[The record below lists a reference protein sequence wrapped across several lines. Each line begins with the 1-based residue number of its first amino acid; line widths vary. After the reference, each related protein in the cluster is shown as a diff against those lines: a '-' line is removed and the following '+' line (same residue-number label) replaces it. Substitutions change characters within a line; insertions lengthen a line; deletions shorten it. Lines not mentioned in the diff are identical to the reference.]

1 MATGRVWRSRSLDLA
16 LVLLGVVSLV
26 LVFVVVALTV
36 DSGNGPLWAL
46 LLVNAVA
53 VEYLVVGLL
62 GWRRR
67 PHNRLGPIIVVGAI
81 AILLSALGNVATPSL
96 VAVGIVFATLP
107 LGMIVHL
114 LLAFPSGRL
123 QTRSSVVIVVGAYV
137 VCLLLQAPLYLFAAD
152 GPVPGDPLAIADR
165 PDLVGIGQTVQS
177 LCGAL
182 VMVATTVVLV
192 GRLREAT
199 PRQRRV
205 LAPLDAYG
213 IVAILCVPVS
223 SIMRSTMNLD
233 ANLITLLQIVLLAGV
248 PLAFTWSIQRG
259 GFAPAGEIDAL
270 AVRLG
275 AEAAAGSSVDLALAQ
290 TLGDPSLQVIY
301 AVADGR
307 PVDGAGRPFDI
318 ENPGPRRLA
327 AAVHIGARPVAWIV
341 YDATLIADP
350 GYVESAGQ
358 VAALALERERLT
370 AELMVRSREL
380 EQSRAR
386 IIETGDDER
395 RRIAQDLH
403 DGLQSQLVLLALRAG
418 LLTEVDGAS
427 PEVVRR
433 ATQLRRELDT
443 AAAELRRLVH
453 GLMPALL
460 VERGL
465 YAATEDLVALTPL
478 PTDLM
483 LEGSDAGLPD
493 TVKSAAYFVV
503 AEGLANALKHSGAG
517 RMSVGLNRFN
527 GTLRIEIS
535 DNGIGGAVAM
545 GGAGLRGL
553 ADRID
558 GLGGRLLI
566 DSPPAQGTR
575 LMAEVPCAR

>member
-16 LVLLGVVSLV
+16 LVMLGVVSLI

-36 DSGNGPLWAL
+36 DSESEPLWGL
-46 LLVNAVA
+46 LLLYAVA
-53 VEYLVVGLL
+53 VEFLVIGLV

-67 PHNRLGPIIVVGAI
+67 PHNRLGPIIFVGGI
-81 AILLSALGNVATPSL
+81 ASLVSGLGSVATPSL
-96 VAVGIVFATLP
+96 VAVGLVVATLP
-107 LGMIVHL
+107 LGVIVHL

-123 QTRSSVVIVVGAYV
+123 RTRSSLLIVSAAYA
-137 VCLLLQAPLYLFAAD
+137 VCLVLQAPLYLFAAA

-165 PDLVGIGQTVQS
+165 PDLLEAGRTVQS
-177 LCGAL
+177 IAGAL

-213 IVAILCVPVS
+213 IVAVLCVPVT
-223 SIMRSTMNLD
+223 SIALHGAGLD
-233 ANLITLLQIVLLAGV
+233 AASVTVLQIVLLAGV

-275 AEAAAGSSVDLALAQ
+275 AETTGRSSVDLALAE
-290 TLGDPSLQVIY
+290 TLGDPSLQVVY

-307 PVDGAGRPFDI
+307 PVDGAGRSFDI
-318 ENPGPRRLA
+318 ENPGPRRRA
-327 AAVHIGARPVAWIV
+327 AAVHIGPRPVAWIV

-370 AELMVRSREL
+370 AELVVRSREL

-478 PTDLM
+478 PTDLL
-483 LEGSDAGLPD
+483 LEGSDADLPD

-517 RMSVGLNRFN
+517 RMSVGLDRVN
-527 GTLRIEIS
+527 GTLRIEVA
-535 DNGIGGAVAM
+535 DNGIGGAVAT

-575 LMAEVPCAR
+575 IVAEVPCAP

>member
-1 MATGRVWRSRSLDLA
+1 MANGRVWRSRSLDLA
-16 LVLLGVVSLV
+16 LLMLGVVSLIF
-26 LVFVVVALTV
+26 VFVVVALTIE
-36 DSGNGPLWAL
+36 SGSEPLWGL
-46 LLVNAVA
+46 LLLYAVA
-53 VEYLVVGLL
+53 VEFLVIGLV

-67 PHNRLGPIIVVGAI
+67 PHNRLGPIIVVGGI
-81 AILLSALGNVATPSL
+81 ASVLTGLGSVATPSL
-96 VAVGIVFATLP
+96 VAVGVVMATLP
-107 LGMIVHL
+107 LGVIVHL

-123 QTRSSVVIVVGAYV
+123 RTRSSRLIVTAAYA
-137 VCLLLQAPLYLFAAD
+137 VCLVLQAPLYLFAAA

-165 PDLVGIGQTVQS
+165 PDLVEAGQAVQS
-177 LCGAL
+177 IAGAL
-182 VMVATTVVLV
+182 VMVATTVVLI

-213 IVAILCVPVS
+213 VVAVLGVPVTG
-223 SIMRSTMNLD
+223 IALQGAGLD
-233 ANLITLLQIVLLAGV
+233 AAMVTVLQIVLLAGV

-275 AEAAAGSSVDLALAQ
+275 AEATGRSSVDVALAE
-290 TLGDPSLQVIY
+290 TLGDPSLQVVY

-307 PVDGAGRPFDI
+307 PVDGAGRSFDI
-318 ENPGPRRLA
+318 DNPGPRRRA
-327 AAVHIGARPVAWIV
+327 AAVHIGPRPVAWIV

-370 AELMVRSREL
+370 AELVVRSREL

-443 AAAELRRLVH
+443 AAGELRRLVH

-478 PTDLM
+478 PTDLL
-483 LEGSDAGLPD
+483 LEGSDADLPD

-517 RMSVGLNRFN
+517 RMSVGLDRVN
-527 GTLRIEIS
+527 GTLRIEVS
-535 DNGIGGAVAM
+535 DNGIGGAVAA

-553 ADRID
+553 SDRID

-575 LMAEVPCAR
+575 IVAEVPCAP

>member
-1 MATGRVWRSRSLDLA
+1 MANGRVWRSRSLDLA
-16 LVLLGVVSLV
+16 LVMLGVVSLI
-26 LVFVVVALTV
+26 LVFVAVALTI
-36 DSGNGPLWAL
+36 DSGNVPLWGVL
-46 LLVNAVA
+46 LLYALV

-67 PHNRLGPIIVVGAI
+67 PHNRLGPIIVVGGI
-81 AILLSALGNVATPSL
+81 AVLLSGFGSVATPAL
-96 VAVGIVFATLP
+96 VAVGIVVATLP

-123 QTRSSVVIVVGAYV
+123 ITRSSLLIVIASYA
-137 VCLLLQAPLYLFAAD
+137 VCLVLQVPLYLFAAD

-165 PDLVGIGQTVQS
+165 PDLVAAGQTVQS

-213 IVAILCVPVS
+213 IIAVLCVPVT
-223 SIMRSTMNLD
+223 SILSRAADLD
-233 ANLITLLQIVLLAGV
+233 ADLVTVIQIVLLAGV

-259 GFAPAGEIDAL
+259 GFSPAGEIDAL

-275 AEAAAGSSVDLALAQ
+275 AEATGRSSVDLALAE
-290 TLGDPSLQVIY
+290 TLGDPSLQVVY

-307 PVDGAGRPFDI
+307 PVDGAGRSFDI
-318 ENPGPRRLA
+318 ENPGPRRRA
-327 AAVHIGARPVAWIV
+327 AAVHIGPRPVAWIV
-341 YDATLIADP
+341 YDASLIADP

-370 AELMVRSREL
+370 AELVVRSREL

-433 ATQLRRELDT
+433 ATQLRRELDS

-478 PTDLM
+478 PTDLL
-483 LEGSDAGLPD
+483 LEGSDADLPD

-517 RMSVGLNRFN
+517 RMSVGLDRVD
-527 GTLRIEIS
+527 GTLRIEVA
-535 DNGIGGAVAM
+535 DNGIGGAVAT

-553 ADRID
+553 SDRID

-575 LMAEVPCAR
+575 IVAEVPCAP

>member
-1 MATGRVWRSRSLDLA
+1 
-16 LVLLGVVSLV
+16 
-26 LVFVVVALTV
+26 
-36 DSGNGPLWAL
+36 
-46 LLVNAVA
+46 
-53 VEYLVVGLL
+53 
-62 GWRRR
+62 
-67 PHNRLGPIIVVGAI
+67 
-81 AILLSALGNVATPSL
+81 
-96 VAVGIVFATLP
+96 
-107 LGMIVHL
+107 
-114 LLAFPSGRL
+114 
-123 QTRSSVVIVVGAYV
+123 
-137 VCLLLQAPLYLFAAD
+137 
-152 GPVPGDPLAIADR
+152 
-165 PDLVGIGQTVQS
+165 
-177 LCGAL
+177 
-182 VMVATTVVLV
+182 
-192 GRLREAT
+192 
-199 PRQRRV
+199 
-205 LAPLDAYG
+205 
-213 IVAILCVPVS
+213 
-223 SIMRSTMNLD
+223 MRSTMNLD
-233 ANLITLLQIVLLAGV
+233 ADLITILQIVLLAGV

-259 GFAPAGEIDAL
+259 GLRRWQIDAL

-275 AEAAAGSSVDLALAQ
+275 AQA
-290 TLGDPSLQVIY
+290 TLGPASTSRSPRPSVTRPSGDLRGGRR
-301 AVADGR
+301 GR

-318 ENPGPRRLA
+318 ENPGPRRRA
-327 AAVHIGARPVAWIV
+327 AAVHRPAAGGV
-341 YDATLIADP
+341 DRLRRHPIADP
-350 GYVESAGQ
+350 GYVESAGSR
-358 VAALALERERLT
+358 ASPERERLT
-370 AELMVRSREL
+370 PGSRCAARAGTVPRPS
-380 EQSRAR
+380 SRPVTTSAGGSR
-386 IIETGDDER
+386 RTSTTGC
-395 RRIAQDLH
+395 
-403 DGLQSQLVLLALRAG
+403 SPQLVLLALPGGSADRG
-418 LLTEVDGAS
+418 RRSL

-535 DNGIGGAVAM
+535 DNGSAAPSPW
-545 GGAGLRGL
+545 GAGLRGL

>member
-16 LVLLGVVSLV
+16 LVMLGVVGLV
-26 LVFVVVALTV
+26 LTLVVVALTV
-36 DSGNGPLWAL
+36 DSGNEPQWAL
-46 LLVNAVA
+46 LMVLAVG

-81 AILLSALGNVATPSL
+81 AILLSAFGNVATPSL

-107 LGMIVHL
+107 LGLIVHL

-123 QTRSSVVIVVGAYV
+123 QTPWSLFVVVAGYA
-137 VCLLLQAPLYLFAAD
+137 VCLVFQAPLYLFAAD
-152 GPVPGDPLAIADR
+152 GPVPGDSLAIADR

-177 LCGAL
+177 TAGAL
-182 VMVATTVVLV
+182 VMVATTFILV

-213 IVAILCVPVS
+213 IVAILAVPVT
-223 SIMRSTMNLD
+223 SILHTAGHMD
-233 ANLITLLQIVLLAGV
+233 ANLVTLIQIALLAGI

-259 GFAPAGEIDAL
+259 GFAPAGEIEAL

-275 AEAAAGSSVDLALAQ
+275 AEEAGRSSVDLALAQ

-307 PVDGAGRPFDI
+307 PVDVSGRSFDI
-318 ENPGPRRLA
+318 ENPGPRRRA
-327 AAVHIGARPVAWIV
+327 AAVTIGPRPVAWIV
-341 YDATLIADP
+341 YDSTLIADP

-433 ATQLRRELDT
+433 ATQLRRELDS
-443 AAAELRRLVH
+443 AAGELRRLVN

-478 PTDLM
+478 PTDLV
-483 LEGSDAGLPD
+483 LEGSDANLPD

-517 RMSVGLNRFN
+517 RMSVGLDRVN
-527 GTLRIEIS
+527 GTLRIEVA
-535 DNGIGGAVAM
+535 DNGIGGAVAT

-566 DSPPAQGTR
+566 DSPLAQGTR
-575 LMAEVPCAR
+575 IVAEVPCAP

>member
-1 MATGRVWRSRSLDLA
+1 MATGQVWRSHSLDLA

-182 VMVATTVVLV
+182 VMVATTSSSSV
-192 GRLREAT
+192 GYVRPPAT
-199 PRQRRV
+199 ASS

-223 SIMRSTMNLD
+223 SIMRSTMGLD
-233 ANLITLLQIVLLAGV
+233 ADLITILQIVLLAGV

-259 GFAPAGEIDAL
+259 GFAPTGEIDAL

-418 LLTEVDGAS
+418 LLTEVDEAS

-433 ATQLRRELDT
+433 VTQLRRELDT
-443 AAAELRRLVH
+443 AAAELRRLAD

-465 YAATEDLVALTPL
+465 YAATQDLVALTPL

-545 GGAGLRGL
+545 GEPGCAVSPTASTASVAGCSSTARRLR
-553 ADRID
+553 
-558 GLGGRLLI
+558 
-566 DSPPAQGTR
+566 
-575 LMAEVPCAR
+575 ARG

>member
-16 LVLLGVVSLV
+16 LVMVGAVSLV
-26 LVFVVVALTV
+26 LVGVIVALTV
-36 DSGNGPLWAL
+36 DSGNEPLWAL
-46 LLVNAVA
+46 LLFPALGVV
-53 VEYLVVGLL
+53 YLATGLI

-67 PHNRLGPIIVVGAI
+67 PHNRIGPILVGGG
-81 AILLSALGNVATPSL
+81 ILSLLTSLGNLSTPSL
-96 VAVGIVFATLP
+96 VAVGLVLATFP
-107 LGMIVHL
+107 LGVIVHL

-123 QTRSSVVIVVGAYV
+123 TTPAARLIVIAGYA
-137 VCLLLQAPLYLFAAD
+137 VCLVLQAPLYLYAAP

-165 PDLVGIGQTVQS
+165 PDLLEAGRAVQS
-177 LCGAL
+177 IAGGL
-182 VMVATTVVLV
+182 VMVATAVVLAV
-192 GRLREAT
+192 RLHQAT

-205 LAPLDAYG
+205 LGPLDAYG
-213 IVAILCVPVS
+213 IVVILSVPFT
-223 SIMRSTMNLD
+223 SIVLRPFGIDPILSTVV
-233 ANLITLLQIVLLAGV
+233 QILLLAGI
-248 PLAFTWSIQRG
+248 PLAFTLSIQRG
-259 GFAPAGEIDAL
+259 GFAPTGEIDAL

-275 AEAAAGSSVDLALAQ
+275 AAAAGQSTVDAALAE
-290 TLGDPSLQVIY
+290 TLGDPSLQVVF

-307 PVDGAGRPFDI
+307 PVDAAGRSFDIDEPGAGR
-318 ENPGPRRLA
+318 GT
-327 AAVHIGARPVAWIV
+327 AAVHIGSRPVAWIV
-341 YDATLIADP
+341 YDATLISEP

-380 EQSRAR
+380 EQSRVR

-433 ATQLRRELDT
+433 ATQLRRELDS
-443 AAAELRRLVH
+443 AAGELRRLVH

-478 PTDLM
+478 PTDLL

-503 AEGLANALKHSGAG
+503 AEALANALKHSGAG
-517 RMSVGLNRFN
+517 RMSVGLDRID
-527 GTLRIEIS
+527 GTLRIQVS
-535 DNGIGGAVAM
+535 DNGIGGAVAA

-558 GLGGRLLI
+558 GLGGRLRI

-575 LMAEVPCAR
+575 ILAEVPCAP

>member
-16 LVLLGVVSLV
+16 LVMLGVVSLI

-36 DSGNGPLWAL
+36 DSGSEPLWGL
-46 LLVNAVA
+46 LLLYAVA
-53 VEYLVVGLL
+53 VEFLVIGLV

-67 PHNRLGPIIVVGAI
+67 PHNRLGPIIVVGGI
-81 AILLSALGNVATPSL
+81 ASLVSGLGSVATPSL
-96 VAVGIVFATLP
+96 VAVGLVVATLP
-107 LGMIVHL
+107 LGVIVHL

-123 QTRSSVVIVVGAYV
+123 RTRSSLLIVSAAYA
-137 VCLLLQAPLYLFAAD
+137 VCLVLQAPLYLFAAA

-165 PDLVGIGQTVQS
+165 PDLLEAGRTVQS
-177 LCGAL
+177 IAGAL

-213 IVAILCVPVS
+213 IVVVLCVPVT
-223 SIMRSTMNLD
+223 SIALHGAGLD
-233 ANLITLLQIVLLAGV
+233 AAFVTVLQIVLLAGV

-275 AEAAAGSSVDLALAQ
+275 AETAGRSSVDLALAE
-290 TLGDPSLQVIY
+290 TLGDPSLQVVY

-307 PVDGAGRPFDI
+307 PVDGAGRSFDI
-318 ENPGPRRLA
+318 ENPGPRRRA
-327 AAVHIGARPVAWIV
+327 AAVHIGPRPVAWIV

-370 AELMVRSREL
+370 AELVVRSREL

-478 PTDLM
+478 PTDLL
-483 LEGSDAGLPD
+483 LEGSDADLPD

-517 RMSVGLNRFN
+517 RMSVGLDRVN
-527 GTLRIEIS
+527 GTLRIEVA
-535 DNGIGGAVAM
+535 DNGIGGAVAT

-558 GLGGRLLI
+558 GLGGRFLI

-575 LMAEVPCAR
+575 IVAEVPCAP

>member
-16 LVLLGVVSLV
+16 LVMLGVAV
-26 LVFVVVALTV
+26 LLLVVVQVVLTI
-36 DSGNGPLWAL
+36 DSGNEPLWGL
-46 LLVNAVA
+46 MLMPVIA
-53 VEYLVVGLL
+53 VEYLVIGLL
-62 GWRRR
+62 SWRRR

-81 AILLSALGNVATPSL
+81 AILLSAFGNVATPAL

-123 QTRSSVVIVVGAYV
+123 QTRSSVVIVVAAYA
-137 VCLLLQAPLYLFAAD
+137 VCIVLQAPLYLFAAD

-165 PDLVGIGQTVQS
+165 PDLVSAGQTVQS

-182 VMVATTVVLV
+182 VMVATTLVLV

-223 SIMRSTMNLD
+223 SIMRSTVNLSSEFVT
-233 ANLITLLQIVLLAGV
+233 ILQIALLAGI

-259 GFAPAGEIDAL
+259 GFAPAGEIEAL

-275 AEAAAGSSVDLALAQ
+275 AEEAGRSSVDLALAQ

-307 PVDGAGRPFDI
+307 PVDGAGRSFDI
-318 ENPGPRRLA
+318 ANPGPRRRT
-327 AAVHIGARPVAWIV
+327 AAVTIGPRPVAWIV

-358 VAALALERERLT
+358 VAALALERQRLT

-418 LLTEVDGAS
+418 LLTEVDSAS

-433 ATQLRRELDT
+433 ATQLRRELDS
-443 AAAELRRLVH
+443 AAGELRRLVH

-478 PTDLM
+478 PTDLL

-517 RMSVGLNRFN
+517 RMSVGLDRVD
-527 GTLRIEIS
+527 GTLRIEVS
-535 DNGIGGAVAM
+535 DNGIGGAVAT

-566 DSPPAQGTR
+566 DSPLAQGTR
-575 LMAEVPCAR
+575 IVAEVPCAP

>member
-1 MATGRVWRSRSLDLA
+1 
-16 LVLLGVVSLV
+16 
-26 LVFVVVALTV
+26 
-36 DSGNGPLWAL
+36 
-46 LLVNAVA
+46 
-53 VEYLVVGLL
+53 
-62 GWRRR
+62 
-67 PHNRLGPIIVVGAI
+67 
-81 AILLSALGNVATPSL
+81 
-96 VAVGIVFATLP
+96 
-107 LGMIVHL
+107 
-114 LLAFPSGRL
+114 
-123 QTRSSVVIVVGAYV
+123 
-137 VCLLLQAPLYLFAAD
+137 
-152 GPVPGDPLAIADR
+152 
-165 PDLVGIGQTVQS
+165 
-177 LCGAL
+177 
-182 VMVATTVVLV
+182 
-192 GRLREAT
+192 
-199 PRQRRV
+199 V

-213 IVAILCVPVS
+213 IAAILAVPVT
-223 SIMRSTMNLD
+223 SIARSATGLD
-233 ANLITLLQIVLLAGV
+233 ANLVTIIQIVLLAGI

-275 AEAAAGSSVDLALAQ
+275 AEAAGGTSVDLALAQ

-318 ENPGPRRLA
+318 ANPGLRRRA
-327 AAVHIGARPVAWIV
+327 AAVHIGPRPVAWIV

-443 AAAELRRLVH
+443 AAGELRRLVH

-503 AEGLANALKHSGAG
+503 AEGLANALKHSRAG
-517 RMSVGLNRFN
+517 RMSVGLDRFN

-575 LMAEVPCAR
+575 LVAEVPCAP

>member
-1 MATGRVWRSRSLDLA
+1 V
-16 LVLLGVVSLV
+16 
-26 LVFVVVALTV
+26 
-36 DSGNGPLWAL
+36 
-46 LLVNAVA
+46 
-53 VEYLVVGLL
+53 
-62 GWRRR
+62 
-67 PHNRLGPIIVVGAI
+67 
-81 AILLSALGNVATPSL
+81 
-96 VAVGIVFATLP
+96 
-107 LGMIVHL
+107 
-114 LLAFPSGRL
+114 
-123 QTRSSVVIVVGAYV
+123 
-137 VCLLLQAPLYLFAAD
+137 
-152 GPVPGDPLAIADR
+152 
-165 PDLVGIGQTVQS
+165 
-177 LCGAL
+177 
-182 VMVATTVVLV
+182 
-192 GRLREAT
+192 
-199 PRQRRV
+199 
-205 LAPLDAYG
+205 
-213 IVAILCVPVS
+213 
-223 SIMRSTMNLD
+223 
-233 ANLITLLQIVLLAGV
+233 
-248 PLAFTWSIQRG
+248 
-259 GFAPAGEIDAL
+259 
-270 AVRLG
+270 
-275 AEAAAGSSVDLALAQ
+275 
-290 TLGDPSLQVIY
+290 
-301 AVADGR
+301 
-307 PVDGAGRPFDI
+307 
-318 ENPGPRRLA
+318 
-327 AAVHIGARPVAWIV
+327 AVHIGPRPVAWIV

-358 VAALALERERLT
+358 IAALALERERLT
-370 AELMVRSREL
+370 AELVVRSREL

-575 LMAEVPCAR
+575 LMAEVPCAP

>member
-16 LVLLGVVSLV
+16 LVMVGAVSLV
-26 LVFVVVALTV
+26 LVGVIVALTV
-36 DSGNGPLWAL
+36 DSGNEPLWAL
-46 LLVNAVA
+46 LLFPALGVV
-53 VEYLVVGLL
+53 YLATGLI

-67 PHNRLGPIIVVGAI
+67 PHNRIGPILVGGG
-81 AILLSALGNVATPSL
+81 ILSLLTSLGNVATPSL
-96 VAVGIVFATLP
+96 VAVGLVLATFP
-107 LGMIVHL
+107 LGVIVHL

-123 QTRSSVVIVVGAYV
+123 TTPAARLIVIAGYA
-137 VCLLLQAPLYLFAAD
+137 VCLVLQAPLYLYAAP

-165 PDLVGIGQTVQS
+165 PDLLEAGRTVQS
-177 LCGAL
+177 IAGGL
-182 VMVATTVVLV
+182 VMVATAVVLAV
-192 GRLREAT
+192 RLRQAT

-205 LAPLDAYG
+205 LGPLDAYG
-213 IVAILCVPVS
+213 IVVILSVPFT
-223 SIMRSTMNLD
+223 SIVLRPFGIDPILT
-233 ANLITLLQIVLLAGV
+233 TVVQILLLAGI
-248 PLAFTWSIQRG
+248 PLAFTLSIQRG
-259 GFAPAGEIDAL
+259 GFAPTGEIDAL

-275 AEAAAGSSVDLALAQ
+275 AEAAGQSTVDAALAE
-290 TLGDPSLQVIY
+290 TLGDPSLQVVF

-307 PVDGAGRPFDI
+307 PVDGAGRSFDI
-318 ENPGPRRLA
+318 DEPGTGRGIADVR
-327 AAVHIGARPVAWIV
+327 IGSRPVAWIV
-341 YDATLIADP
+341 YDATLISEP

-380 EQSRAR
+380 EQSRVR

-433 ATQLRRELDT
+433 ATQLRRELDS
-443 AAAELRRLVH
+443 AAGELRRLVH

-478 PTDLM
+478 PTDLL

-503 AEGLANALKHSGAG
+503 AEALANALKHSGAG
-517 RMSVGLNRFN
+517 RMSVGLDRID
-527 GTLRIEIS
+527 GTLRIQVS
-535 DNGIGGAVAM
+535 DNGIGGAVAA

-558 GLGGRLLI
+558 GLGGRLRI

-575 LMAEVPCAR
+575 ILAEVPCAP